1 MSWWVLECGFASCFL
16 ASLCFKG
23 NTHDK
28 LVKSLDAKFQFSTAS
43 AHCDIPCK
51 IYDPIVAQ
59 ISVLTMIRMVDL
71 IEEMEQSGSEKNA
84 SYLSTLTR
92 FIAQKEEHGV
102 KLKQEIHIIW
112 GDYIKQ
118 PQLDKHPELHELV
131 HTIMLKASHC
141 KQKVDK
147 QASLELLTLV
157 NKFSEIFWNTKGIST
172 FKAVCPYPP
181 AQEVIYPELD

>member
-1 MSWWVLECGFASCFL
+1 MLY
-16 ASLCFKG
+16 
-23 NTHDK
+23 K
-28 LVKSLDAKFQFSTAS
+28 LVKSLDAKFKFSTAS

-59 ISVLTMIRMVDL
+59 IAVLTMIRMVDL
-71 IEEMEQSGSEKNA
+71 INELEQSNVEKDAN
-84 SYLSTLTR
+84 YFSTLTR
-92 FIAQKEEHGV
+92 FVAQKEEHGV
-102 KLKQEIHIIW
+102 KLKQEINTIW

-118 PQLDKHPELHELV
+118 PQLDKFPELHELV
-131 HTIMLKASHC
+131 HDIMLKASHC

-157 NKFSEIFWNTKGIST
+157 NRFSEIFWDTKGVST

-181 AQEVIYPELD
+181 VQEVVYPKLD

>member
-1 MSWWVLECGFASCFL
+1 MLY
-16 ASLCFKG
+16 KI
-23 NTHDK
+23 
-28 LVKSLDAKFQFSTAS
+28 VKMLDEKQGFSTAS

-51 IYDPIVAQ
+51 IYDPITAQ

-71 IEEMEQSGSEKNA
+71 IEELELPGVDKDAN
-84 SYLSTLTR
+84 YLSTLTR
-92 FIAQKEEHGV
+92 LVAQKEEHGS

-118 PQLDKHPELHELV
+118 PQLEAFPDLHSLV
-131 HTIMLKASHC
+131 HSIMLKASHC

-147 QASLELLTLV
+147 KATLELLTLV
-157 NKFSEIFWNTKGIST
+157 NRFADIFWQTKGIST

-181 AQEVIYPELD
+181 AQELVYPKLD